1 MALKK
6 VYQVLSSTGESNENM
21 AETENVDP
29 IMQKKGQNQKIRNYN
44 YALVVQGMVNSESF
58 RYF

>member
-1 MALKK
+1 MD
-6 VYQVLSSTGESNENM
+6 
-21 AETENVDP
+21 ETESVDP

-44 YALVVQGMVNSESF
+44 YALVVRGTVNSESF